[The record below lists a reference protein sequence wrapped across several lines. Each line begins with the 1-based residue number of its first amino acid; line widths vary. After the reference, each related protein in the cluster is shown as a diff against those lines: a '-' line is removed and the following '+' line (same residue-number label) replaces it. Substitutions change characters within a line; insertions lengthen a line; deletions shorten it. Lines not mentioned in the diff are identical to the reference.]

1 MSSTCSRDMVNFGP
15 LTVGH
20 PCKFQRISCLGSVTC
35 TASSSGRQLNFAALN
50 RGRHVCSAGRPS
62 RWALAHILV
71 FILCYFV
78 HDFYAVSHQIL
89 VTQMTALHNFFDFKN
104 YKKNRI
110 CANTEL
116 DIRPR
121 GAVSTAAMS
130 SSDRLTRKTH
140 PYNHIPSR
148 WLSYSRRYIDS
159 NVYRPTPC
167 LNGTTDLR
175 RGW

>member
-1 MSSTCSRDMVNFGP
+1 MYRQLGKNVLNNNTSSTCSADNMVNFGP

-104 YKKNRI
+104 YKKIESVPIPNLTFARV
-110 CANTEL
+110 EPF
-116 DIRPR
+116 RPR
-121 GAVSTAAMS
+121 Q
-130 SSDRLTRKTH
+130 
-140 PYNHIPSR
+140 
-148 WLSYSRRYIDS
+148 
-159 NVYRPTPC
+159 C
-167 LNGTTDLR
+167 LR
-175 RGW
+175 RIG